1 MFFIDKGKKFRNFKE
16 NKLRVK
22 IILVGKTK
30 LERFERAGD
39 TEQSSQD
46 FEIVCCILLDK
57 TKAILHSN
65 LLQTIILP

>member
-39 TEQSSQD
+39 TEQLNQD
-46 FEIVCCILLDK
+46 FEIASCILLDK
-57 TKAILHSN
+57 KKLFYIAT
-65 LLQTIILP
+65 LL